1 MNKISNFDE
10 FYDKKLSPYLSELK
24 KQNNSAVN
32 WSMVLVFGPFVL
44 IPLFT
49 ISFSNVFESYLKLIV
64 TAVVILIFVAIYKY
78 TSINDSCEE
87 KFKKQAG
94 KIISFIYPGLTYKPD
109 KFSNSID
116 YKRSSLYW
124 QYYAD
129 YFGDD
134 LLEGTYKTVTFKCSE
149 MYTTTIAVSLR
160 IYWLVNQPWPT
171 CLIQ

>member
-87 KFKKQAG
+87 KFKKQVAG
-94 KIISFIYPGLTYKPD
+94 KIISFIYPGLTY
-109 KFSNSID
+109 NRI
-116 YKRSSLYW
+116 SLAI
-124 QYYAD
+124 QLTINAAA
-129 YFGDD
+129 
-134 LLEGTYKTVTFKCSE
+134 
-149 MYTTTIAVSLR
+149 YTGNIMLTTLAT
-160 IYWLVNQPWPT
+160 T
-171 CLIQ
+171 CLKEPIKLLRLNVLRCIQQP